1 MPYITRV
8 RNKANI
14 VKLMHVT
21 QHKPGATSNV
31 ILWADHYVM
40 AMRQTADHVDARFKI
55 VCRAMQNHVITPCT
69 ICHHAS
75 EIGIPR

>member
-21 QHKPGATSNV
+21 QHKPVATK
-31 ILWADHYVM
+31 ILWTDHYVM
-40 AMRQTADHVDARFKI
+40 AMWQTADHVDARFKT
-55 VCRAMQNHVITPCT
+55 VCRAL
-69 ICHHAS
+69 
-75 EIGIPR
+75 

>member
-21 QHKPGATSNV
+21 QHKPVATTNI

-40 AMRQTADHVDARFKI
+40 AMWKTADHVDARLKT
-55 VCRAMQNHVITPCT
+55 VCSAV
-69 ICHHAS
+69 
-75 EIGIPR
+75 